1 MNVVVRSTARK
12 RQRDAIMLGVKFEQA
27 DETVEGLVTIQ
38 EIEGE
43 TEVAVH
49 LLHPDVPLVAEVPLP
64 EQTALRPIDYPLL
77 LVRFKDGRAPA
88 EAAIIEGLSRLDA
101 MLVEGT
107 TKPLD
112 DVCAVL
118 CPDRVFVEEGWLE
131 CPVAH
136 AT

>member
-1 MNVVVRSTARK
+1 MKVVVRSTARK
-12 RQRDAIMLGVKFEQA
+12 RQSDAIMLGVQFEQA
-27 DETVEGLVTIQ
+27 GEVVEGLVTIQ
-38 EIEGE
+38 KVEGE
-43 TEVAVH
+43 TEIAVH
-49 LLHPDVPLVAEVPLP
+49 LLHPDVALVADVPLP
-64 EQTALRPIDYPLL
+64 EQTTLRPIDYPLL
-77 LVRFKDGRAPA
+77 LVRFKDERAPE
-88 EAAIIEGLSRLDA
+88 EAAIIENLSRLDA

-112 DVCAVL
+112 DVCALL